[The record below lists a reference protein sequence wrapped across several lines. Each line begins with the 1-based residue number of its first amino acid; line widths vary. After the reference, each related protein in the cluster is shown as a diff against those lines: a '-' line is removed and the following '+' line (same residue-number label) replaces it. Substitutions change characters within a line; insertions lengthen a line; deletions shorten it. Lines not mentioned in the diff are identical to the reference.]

1 MRGLSVSN
9 TVLLIICLM
18 YLILFVEIGAAQ
30 EPELRQRKTR
40 NTTSTAVRLRAQS
53 RPPGTEFLDAETG
66 RPKPSLKCVS
76 ARGDQNPG
84 NE

>member
-30 EPELRQRKTR
+30 EPELRQRKTQNTDFDCDFVLSHGRRER
-40 NTTSTAVRLRAQS
+40 NFWMRR
-53 RPPGTEFLDAETG
+53 
-66 RPKPSLKCVS
+66 
-76 ARGDQNPG
+76 
-84 NE
+84 